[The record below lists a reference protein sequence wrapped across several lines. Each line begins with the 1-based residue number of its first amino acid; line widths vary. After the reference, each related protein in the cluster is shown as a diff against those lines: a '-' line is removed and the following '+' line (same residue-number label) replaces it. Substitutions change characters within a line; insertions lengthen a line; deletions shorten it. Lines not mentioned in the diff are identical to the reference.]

1 MGVKI
6 GSYPL
11 FLLVI
16 ITTLLVSLAFK
27 ANAGGIAVYWGQ
39 NVNEGTLT
47 DTCRS
52 MLYKYVNIA
61 FLHKFG
67 NGQKPEIDLAGHCT
81 PKDGGCKRVS
91 VGIRNCQRNAVLD
104 GIDFDIESDH
114 KLNGALHT
122 GLFDYV
128 WIQFY
133 NNPSCEF
140 DVSNPEKFKNSWRK
154 WTSNIP
160 AKKFFVGL
168 PAAAAKSA
176 AGSGFVPSC

>member
-1 MGVKI
+1 
-6 GSYPL
+6 
-11 FLLVI
+11 
-16 ITTLLVSLAFK
+16 
-27 ANAGGIAVYWGQ
+27 
-39 NVNEGTLT
+39 
-47 DTCRS
+47 
-52 MLYKYVNIA
+52 
-61 FLHKFG
+61 
-67 NGQKPEIDLAGHCT
+67 
-81 PKDGGCKRVS
+81 
-91 VGIRNCQRNAVLD
+91 NAVLD
-104 GIDFDIESDH
+104 GIDFDIESGKKVYLSAAPQCPFPDH

-176 AGSGFVPSC
+176 AGSGFAEKETNMKEYE